1 MIHLLAVT
9 DPATVMVYV
18 NTAMAVVIALI
29 HFFPNLDKLVKK
41 LEKLVRE
48 LDSLA
53 KAVKKLWH
61 TITHPIKT
69 RRA

>member
-1 MIHLLAVT
+1 
-9 DPATVMVYV
+9 MVYV
-18 NTAMAVVIALI
+18 NTAMPVVIALI

-48 LDSLA
+48 LDSL
-53 KAVKKLWH
+53 VKTVKQLWH
-61 TITHPIKT
+61 TIKYPIKT